1 MRRRLVRHG
10 RRTERRVDRTSF
22 NVPTPAE
29 DRTSFGHDIER
40 AVALDDLERM
50 VIAEHEHERGEA
62 DSFSDRGEISRWAA
76 DPNTSAAGQPHC
88 PP

>member
-1 MRRRLVRHG
+1 
-10 RRTERRVDRTSF
+10 
-22 NVPTPAE
+22 
-29 DRTSFGHDIER
+29 
-40 AVALDDLERM
+40 M